1 MVMSKVSKAIAASFL
16 CLLFNAGGNVTNAM
30 QYCSSSNDS
39 FSKEEFPNKIPNIN
53 NINNNRNNAT
63 PMGGVKVNDT
73 EKVEIKEKIEEKE
86 KEEKKEGE
94 DGKKIPWNII
104 LPIITGVGGLVGGTL
119 VGKFVF

>member
-30 QYCSSSNDS
+30 NFCAPPSEN
-39 FSKEEFPNKIPNIN
+39 FSKIPNTNSN
-53 NINNNRNNAT
+53 NFDAT
-63 PMGGVKVNDT
+63 PMVEQKVKVNNT
-73 EKVEIKEKIEEKE
+73 EKVEIKEGIEEKE

-104 LPIITGVGGLVGGTL
+104 LPIITGVGGLVGGIL

>member
-30 QYCSSSNDS
+30 NNFTNAMCPSPNGS
-39 FSKEEFPNKIPNIN
+39 FSKEEIPNIN

-63 PMGGVKVNDT
+63 PMGGQKVNDT
-73 EKVEIKEKIEEKE
+73 EKVEIKEKIEEKD
-86 KEEKKEGE
+86 EKKEGE

-104 LPIITGVGGLVGGTL
+104 LPIITGVGGLVGGIL